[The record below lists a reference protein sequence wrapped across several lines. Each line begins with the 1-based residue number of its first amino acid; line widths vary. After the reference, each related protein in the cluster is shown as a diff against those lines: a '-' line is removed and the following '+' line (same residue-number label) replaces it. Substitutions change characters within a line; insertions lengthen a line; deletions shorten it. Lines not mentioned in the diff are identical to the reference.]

1 MRRRS
6 RASNLAALGLIAA
19 CLVAELLVLRVGIDD
34 LDEGYFAQQA
44 TRVLHAQV
52 PFRDFE
58 TLYSPGLIYLHA
70 ALFALFG
77 GPNVLAMR
85 ALALLARAGLSLA
98 MYVMARPPVRKPLW
112 AGLPGV

>member
-44 TRVLHAQV
+44 TRVFHGEV

-58 TLYSPGLIYLHA
+58 TLYSPGLVYLHA
-70 ALFALFG
+70 AIFATIG
-77 GPNVLAMR
+77 GPSLVAMR
-85 ALALLARAGLSLA
+85 ALSVLARAGLALLLA
-98 MYVMARPPVRKPLW
+98 VLAEPHVRHPVVS
-112 AGLPGV
+112 AA